1 MVVRLPRGFQGTT
14 GKQKEWVNHVW
25 NPNLRRT
32 LSITNLRMKHRGN
45 RRAAVKDFRVKNF
58 LIYEVNLKPI
68 RKDCSGLEEKY
79 IKIKRLILISKINL
93 LAQNCFNIK
102 TICKYGAP
110 SQKLT
115 EKHLKGWKEKRKKKR
130 FYPDDLQI
138 LPSKETTITD
148 TSSWYLRRSPWGI
161 SSSSWKSIPAYWRE
175 NHIRYRYK
183 TSNI

>member
-1 MVVRLPRGFQGTT
+1 
-14 GKQKEWVNHVW
+14 
-25 NPNLRRT
+25 
-32 LSITNLRMKHRGN
+32 MKHRGN

-115 EKHLKGWKEKRKKKR
+115 EKHLKG
-130 FYPDDLQI
+130 
-138 LPSKETTITD
+138 
-148 TSSWYLRRSPWGI
+148 
-161 SSSSWKSIPAYWRE
+161 
-175 NHIRYRYK
+175 
-183 TSNI
+183 